1 MTASLSLR
9 NDPGELRRLVDFAEM
24 FARHH
29 ALPCTERAC
38 LLLIL
43 EELFTNAVNHG
54 YDGEGRVGTIE
65 VSLAFDVGRLTIE
78 FGDDG
83 KPFDPLLSA
92 LPDLDQP
99 AVKRPVG
106 GLGLYILRALVNDAR
121 YFRSGDRNHL
131 NLSRVIAGQ
140 QGPGSGSD

>member
-1 MTASLSLR
+1 MRASLSLR
-9 NDPGELRRLVDFAEM
+9 NHPGELRRLVDFAEM

-29 ALPCTERAC
+29 ALPRTERAC

-65 VSLAFDVGRLTIE
+65 VSLAFDVGRLVIE
-78 FGDDG
+78 FRDDG
-83 KPFDPLLSA
+83 KPFDPLLPA
-92 LPDLDQP
+92 PPDLDQP
-99 AVKRPVG
+99 AAKRPVG
-106 GLGLYILRALVNDAR
+106 GLGLYIVRSLVNDAR

-131 NLSRVIAGQ
+131 ILSRVIAGQ